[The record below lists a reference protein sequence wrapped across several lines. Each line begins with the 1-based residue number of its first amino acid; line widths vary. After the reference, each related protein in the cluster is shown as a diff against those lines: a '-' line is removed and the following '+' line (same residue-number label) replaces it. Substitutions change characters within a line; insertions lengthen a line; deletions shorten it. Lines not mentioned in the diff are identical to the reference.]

1 MIQSPV
7 SGPEAAPVRTR
18 EEIAHDPQIGDAVQH
33 TLRDGSHD
41 TCVNVVAG
49 FIGSDL
55 VLYVSGG
62 MIRYRP
68 YGPSS
73 PFVSHRDDWAR
84 QVLGSYEAVIHT
96 PPWFDAEA
104 VTWHPDRL
112 LALTYPG
119 PTRDALLA
127 AIAASTEARKDPA

>member
-62 MIRYRP
+62 VVRFRP
-68 YGPSS
+68 YGPTC
-73 PFVSHRDDWAR
+73 PFVSHRDEWSR
-84 QVLGSYEAVIHT
+84 SVLRSYEATIPT
-96 PPWFDAEA
+96 PPWFEADAI
-104 VTWHPDRL
+104 TWRP
-112 LALTYPG
+112 
-119 PTRDALLA
+119 DALLATTSPGRTQDALMA